1 MGQEP
6 ADVSTALEQYQVN
19 VNKIKDNIDG
29 IIDRLVE
36 NFDNIH
42 ANLFVQKQ
50 IEDAL
55 KRMNVY
61 LKTHNHWH
69 EKYNELINCF
79 PPLYD
84 RSVKIL
90 KKLIDLQIYIE
101 GLIQDLESAKED
113 NPNIY
118 HEKIIPKLREIVIQ
132 YREISLGNELKQCL
146 ETIIIKPLTFMEQRI
161 IVPLK
166 KAVISFMGTS
176 PSSPEKEPETPP
188 KKELVLAEIMQRI
201 ASTIPVEGGGRRF
214 SRRHR
219 NKQHRRK
226 KTRRNIRKKLN
237 GLY

>member
-1 MGQEP
+1 MGKEP

-42 ANLFVQKQ
+42 ANPFVQKQ

-55 KRMNVY
+55 NRMNVY
-61 LKTHNHWH
+61 LKIHIPLHK
-69 EKYNELINCF
+69 EYNELINCF

-84 RSVKIL
+84 RSEKIL
-90 KKLIDLQIYIE
+90 TKLMDLQTDIEKLI
-101 GLIQDLESAKED
+101 GDLESAKQND
-113 NPNIY
+113 PTIY
-118 HEKIIPKLREIVIQ
+118 HEKIIPKLREIVKQ

-161 IVPLK
+161 IGPLK

-176 PSSPEKEPETPP
+176 PPEKEPETPP
-188 KKELVLAEIMQRI
+188 KEELVLAEIMQRI
-201 ASTIPVEGGGRRF
+201 ASTIPISVDGGGRRF
-214 SRRHR
+214 SRRRR